1 MQTVADSMSSS
12 QPGAAWPPG
21 PPPEAMWQQFLAMQQ
36 SDQLQQMQHQQL
48 LQQQQIQQL
57 LQQQR
62 WETQQQHKPLLRPP
76 GMPEWD
82 KRKAP
87 WNAIMGQVGQEQ
99 GSSSSGQQLLPATA
113 PNMEQA
119 TEAATAPD
127 VISRLL
133 LQEKD
138 DLLQHPVLANTA
150 SSPAAEKKQ

>member
-1 MQTVADSMSSS
+1 
-12 QPGAAWPPG
+12 
-21 PPPEAMWQQFLAMQQ
+21 MQQ
-36 SDQLQQMQHQQL
+36 SEQLQQMQHQQL
-48 LQQQQIQQL
+48 QQQQQIQQL

-62 WETQQQHKPLLRPP
+62 WEQQQQHKPLLRPP

-87 WNAIMGQVGQEQ
+87 WNARLGQVGQEQ
-99 GSSSSGQQLLPATA
+99 RSSSSGQQLLPATA

-133 LQEKD
+133 LQEQKD
-138 DLLQHPVLANTA
+138 DLLQHL
-150 SSPAAEKKQ
+150 SSPTLQTAQKEVPEGRPGAFI